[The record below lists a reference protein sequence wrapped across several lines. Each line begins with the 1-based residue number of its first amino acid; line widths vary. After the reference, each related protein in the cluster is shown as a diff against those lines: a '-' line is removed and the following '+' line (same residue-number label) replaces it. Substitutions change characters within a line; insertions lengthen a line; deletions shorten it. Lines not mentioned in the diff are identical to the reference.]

1 MSLFG
6 VRFTPWHG
14 VLAAIFLLLAAL
26 ATVILFAFDP
36 SHYSFYPVCI
46 LHRTTG
52 LYCPGCGSLRAVHQL
67 LHGHLAAAFHFN
79 ALLVLSLPVLAWFS
93 IRFALRTSNHEPGSL
108 SFRPSSLWCA
118 LAVVLAFGIVRNLPF
133 AAHAGLTP

>member
-1 MSLFG
+1 VAGL
-6 VRFTPWHG
+6 
-14 VLAAIFLLLAAL
+14 LAAIFLLLAAL
-26 ATVILFAFDP
+26 ATVVLFAFDP
-36 SHYSFYPVCI
+36 GHYSFYPVCI

-52 LYCPGCGSLRAVHQL
+52 LFCPGCGSLRAVHQL

-79 ALLVLSLPVLAWFS
+79 ALLVLSLPALAWFL
-93 IRFALRTSNHEPGSL
+93 IRFALRAPNHGPASV
-108 SFRPSSLWCA
+108 SFRPSLLWCA